1 MIFVLAGTGD
11 ARELAIALNRAG
23 FPLLASVATDNAARS
38 LLDAGIPTR
47 VGKLT
52 ATEMVD
58 LWKDKG
64 VRMVVDASHPFAEE
78 AHRHAMRAAETF
90 NVPYLRFERAVTRY
104 DGPITWV
111 AGYEEAADVAF
122 EKKGSIFLATG
133 GKTLAIFARRL
144 LGQPDIRLVV
154 RLLPRVDNMEQC
166 AALGIPQRDIV
177 AMQGPFSREL
187 NHALFRHFE
196 TTLMVTKDSGEA
208 GGVDEKIEAAWDLG
222 IEVVM
227 IERPPIAYGRMFSDA
242 DALIWEVSR
251 QYAV

>member
-133 GKTLAIFARRL
+133 GKRWRFL
-144 LGQPDIRLVV
+144 
-154 RLLPRVDNMEQC
+154 RVGC
-166 AALGIPQRDIV
+166 
-177 AMQGPFSREL
+177 
-187 NHALFRHFE
+187 
-196 TTLMVTKDSGEA
+196 
-208 GGVDEKIEAAWDLG
+208 W
-222 IEVVM
+222 
-227 IERPPIAYGRMFSDA
+227 
-242 DALIWEVSR
+242 VSR
-251 QYAV
+251 TSGWWCGFCRESTIWNNAPRSGFPSGTLSPCKDRSPGS